1 MKKRWIVMGLAVAFA
16 AVVLAMNMGR
26 NDVVTVEGVTLAPRQ
41 VEQTVSCMGVVEA
54 ADGTAVFAPMSCQ
67 IGRVSVKAG
76 QRVNKGDVL
85 ATIDLEATR
94 QSLIDPSQQVVLAG
108 MRDAFAAPIDGIV
121 VSVNA
126 LAGETLEAG
135 TPCAVIAGDNDVR
148 VRIGIREKDLKQLK
162 KGMQVRVKGEGFLK
176 EVYEGELT
184 EISSAAL
191 TEAENGTVVEGVVR
205 LRDGEVDSSLRLG
218 LTAKA
223 SVITSV
229 TEDGFV
235 IPYEAV
241 LSDEQGDYV
250 YVFDNDKVCMKR
262 VSPVYQAPD
271 GVVLTDSE
279 WHGVTVILCPDEV
292 TEGQTVKITEEK
304 Q

>member
-1 MKKRWIVMGLAVAFA
+1 MKKRWIVMGLAIAFA
-16 AVVLAMNMGR
+16 AVVLAVNMRR
-26 NDVVTVEGVTLAPRQ
+26 NDVVTVEGITLSPRQ
-41 VEQTVSCMGVVEA
+41 VEQTVSCMGVVDA
-54 ADGTAVFAPMSCQ
+54 ADGTAVFAPMSCL

-85 ATIDLEATR
+85 ATIDRDATR
-94 QSLIDPSQQVVLAG
+94 RSIIDPSEQVVLAG
-108 MRDAFAAPIDGIV
+108 MKDAFVAPIDGIV

-126 LAGETLEAG
+126 LVGETLEAG
-135 TPCAVIAGDNDVR
+135 TPCAIIAGDNDVR
-148 VRIGIREKDLKQLK
+148 VRIGIRERDLKQLK
-162 KGMQVRVKGEGFLK
+162 KGMHVRVRGEGFQK
-176 EVYEGELT
+176 DVYEGELT

-191 TEAENGTVVEGVVR
+191 TEENNGTIVEGVVK
-205 LRDGEVDSSLRLG
+205 LRDGEVDPSMRLG

-250 YVFDNDKVCMKR
+250 YVCDNDTVCLRR

-271 GVVLTDSE
+271 GVVLTESE
-279 WHGVTVILCPDEV
+279 WRGVTVILCPNEV